1 MQSTGPDGAPYRLNE
16 LVTVHGI
23 SLVSQYVAQG
33 KCCEVRGERV
43 L

>member
-1 MQSTGPDGAPYRLNE
+1 MHSTQHAGAPYRLKE

-23 SLVSQYVAQG
+23 SLVSQYVAQMRD
-33 KCCEVRGERV
+33 CVVRGVRM